1 MLVSNKKSISVNGV
15 KITPRE
21 IEVISCIINVRGAKK
36 IATILSISLRTVER
50 HIHNIMLKSR
60 CNSQEGIKDF
70 VEKSEN

>member
-1 MLVSNKKSISVNGV
+1 MSKSGENARIING
-15 KITPRE
+15 INLTQRE
-21 IEVISCIINVRGAKK
+21 VDVISCIINVRGTKK

>member
-1 MLVSNKKSISVNGV
+1 MSKSGENARIING
-15 KITPRE
+15 INLTQRE
-21 IEVISCIINVRGAKK
+21 VDVISCIINIRGTKK